1 MGEARLR
8 VGLVG
13 LGNNM
18 LSHVGRLV
26 RMPEVEVVGACDP
39 VAAMHDRARDRYAD
53 LAAMPGFATHEELL
67 RQVAPDAVVIST
79 PHAFHCRQ
87 VVDALHA
94 GAHALVEKPMVNSV
108 REANEVI
115 GARDAAGKVV
125 MVSYQRHTQ
134 APYLKIKELIDAG
147 RIGTVEM
154 IVALQNQSWY
164 AGQMRRARTGD
175 VPWRMQAHLSGGGQL
190 NDSGSHLVDILLHVT
205 GLEPAQ
211 VYAAQQAFDAG
222 VDVNSAVTVRFTS
235 GAQASLAIVGNAP
248 CIASAVWEDVTIY
261 GSEGAIY
268 YRMMGQPGFE
278 PRVELRRIGENDPV
292 DMGPLPEGTTPDQHF
307 VDVIRGRSAN
317 LVPAECGLR
326 VMQLS
331 EAAWLSA
338 ATGAVVEVASL
349 GHDATVAE
357 LDAVHV
363 SR

>member
-1 MGEARLR
+1 MGDARVR
-8 VGLVG
+8 VGLIG

-26 RMPEVEVVGACDP
+26 QMADVEVVGACDP
-39 VAAMHDRARDRYAD
+39 VADMRARVHDRYPV
-53 LAAMPGFATHEELL
+53 LAGMPTFATHEELL
-67 RQVAPDAVVIST
+67 AQVAPEAVVIST
-79 PHAFHCRQ
+79 PHAFHCQQ
-87 VVDALHA
+87 VVDALGA

-115 GARDAAGKVV
+115 RAREASGKVV

-134 APYLKIKELIDAG
+134 APYLKIKELIDTG

-164 AGQMRRARTGD
+164 AGQMRRARSGD

-205 GLEPAQ
+205 GLEPEQ
-211 VYAAQQAFDAG
+211 VFAAQQSFDAT
-222 VDVNSAVTVRFTS
+222 VDVNSAVAVRFTS
-235 GAQASLAIVGNAP
+235 GAQASLSIVGNAP
-248 CIASAVWEDVTIY
+248 GISSAVWEDVTIY

-278 PRVELRRIGENDPV
+278 PWVELRRIGQNEPE

-307 VDVIRGRSAN
+307 VDVIRGRSVN
-317 LVPAECGLR
+317 LAPAECGLR
-326 VMQLS
+326 VMQLT
-331 EAAWLSA
+331 EAAWKSA
-338 ATGAVVEVASL
+338 ETGAAVAVSSL
-349 GHDATVAE
+349 G
-357 LDAVHV
+357 
-363 SR
+363 